1 MPTSG
6 AESENPSGV
15 LHATL
20 CMLDGSEL
28 EITFSDAY
36 SVDELIGE
44 LLSHFH
50 LTFPEWDLYL
60 QLADGRGYLLS
71 NSDRLSDHNR
81 PGVRMSLS
89 LVPRGN
95 FG

>member
-6 AESENPSGV
+6 AESENRGGI

-20 CMLDGSEL
+20 CMPDGSEH

-36 SVDELIGE
+36 SVAELISE
-44 LLSHFH
+44 LLSHFR
-50 LTFPEWDLYL
+50 LTFPEWELYL
-60 QLADGRGYLLS
+60 LPTDGRGYLLS
-71 NSDRLSDHNR
+71 SSDRLSDHNH